1 MLGGLLRLDC
11 DVLGGG
17 GDLVDAGL
25 LVRLQLVAEKLG
37 LALGKLGRLSE
48 VVQLALGRHH
58 VVRVHLEG
66 RVAALRVGDEV
77 LYGGVHLLDLSVGS
91 DEPLGQVRRDVEL
104 AHLRGQAPHVGRGNV
119 DLVLEM
125 LQLCHLLGGLVLVER
140 LLPCAAHLQD
150 GIDVVIRDESD
161 FLQLGDGR
169 LELLVGAA
177 DGVGELEVVGELI
190 HRACGLVD
198 WAVHLV
204 EFRVERVVSLERELC
219 VQGRVL
225 GVLRKLLDASVGT
238 GSGRPGQLL
247 VGLLERPELEGGLLC
262 AVLEKFVLSRDVGQA
277 AGVEVGGLGDGL
289 ELPLSLGTGLG
300 SCLEGGG
307 ELGGVAADLDGQ
319 SAICV
324 RHGSPCP
331 SC

>member
-1 MLGGLLRLDC
+1 MF
-11 DVLGGG
+11 
-17 GDLVDAGL
+17 
-25 LVRLQLVAEKLG
+25 
-37 LALGKLGRLSE
+37 
-48 VVQLALGRHH
+48 
-58 VVRVHLEG
+58 
-66 RVAALRVGDEV
+66 
-77 LYGGVHLLDLSVGS
+77 
-91 DEPLGQVRRDVEL
+91 
-104 AHLRGQAPHVGRGNV
+104 
-119 DLVLEM
+119 
-125 LQLCHLLGGLVLVER
+125 QLCYLLGGLVLVER
-140 LLPCAAHLQD
+140 LLPCAAHLHD
-150 GIDVVIRDESD
+150 GVDVVICYESD

-177 DGVGELEVVGELI
+177 DGVRELEVVGELI

-204 EFRVERVVSLERELC
+204 EFRVERVVSLECELC

-225 GVLRKLLDASVGT
+225 GVFRKLLDASVGT

-247 VGLLERPELEGGLLC
+247 MGLLERLELEGGLLR
-262 AVLEKFVLSRDVGQA
+262 AVLEKFILSRDVGQA

-289 ELPLSLGTGLG
+289 ELPLGFGTGLG
-300 SCLEGGG
+300 SRLEGGG